1 MKKVFEILFP
11 RSNIK
16 SNLLFF
22 LFIQFSMAH
31 AQLELNVNYSPSIA
45 LKILNLARV
54 SYKCAACDIRFIC
67 MLSHVLTLLGDLK
80 QIRWVFQTIVGET
93 VVITAPVPLVAG
105 AANLITSGLTE
116 MSSGFGDRLGS
127 KGPKSASGSGE

>member
-1 MKKVFEILFP
+1 MKKAFEILFP

-16 SNLLFF
+16 SNLLLFF
-22 LFIQFSMAH
+22 FIQFSMAH